1 MAATLTQVRNGIK
14 TALAAIAGLSAYAVE
29 PAKPHYPAAWTFP
42 MRVDYH
48 ASFDG
53 DMVYTMAVNVG
64 VAAAEIGHAQ
74 TNLDPY
80 LAPSGAKSIVA
91 ALEAAPTLGGVA
103 DSVRVLGMTGYGV
116 REIGGASA
124 VVATF
129 EIEVLA

>member
-1 MAATLTQVRNGIK
+1 MAASLTQIRNGIK
-14 TALAAIAGLSAYAVE
+14 AALAVIDGLSCYAIE

-53 DMVYTMAVNVG
+53 DLVYTMAVNVG
-64 VAAAEIGHAQ
+64 VAASEIGHAQ

-80 LAPSGAKSIVA
+80 LAPSGVKSIVA

-103 DSVRVLGMTGYGV
+103 DAVKVLGLTWYGV

-129 EIEVLA
+129 EVQVMA